1 MWATAVKEHFL
12 RDAPIWTDRCVGRGE
27 DAGGERRALNAP
39 GGTLQEARQERRLMP
54 SRTGS
59 ERATRSARRPGDV
72 YVLKL
77 GDIQGPGKVGEHKMI
92 Q

>member
-1 MWATAVKEHFL
+1 MWATAVTEHFL
-12 RDAPIWTDRCVGRGE
+12 RDAPIWTDRCVGRG
-27 DAGGERRALNAP
+27 GGALNAP

-77 GDIQGPGKVGEHKMI
+77 GDLQGPGKVGEHKMI